1 MESVDCMMGLEMDD
15 DKLNGKS
22 DSRHN
27 ARNIHVG
34 FPNFPL
40 FLLPLGFFPDAKPFR
55 FVLGGSWVL
64 VSRSLASR
72 VDISGFGWAL
82 CRGVSQQLFS
92 EEDDE
97 IKNSY

>member
-15 DKLNGKS
+15 DKLNGKP

-40 FLLPLGFFPDAKPFR
+40 FFFAP
-55 FVLGGSWVL
+55 
-64 VSRSLASR
+64 
-72 VDISGFGWAL
+72 
-82 CRGVSQQLFS
+82 GVFS
-92 EEDDE
+92 
-97 IKNSY
+97 